1 MIYSDVLKGGSSGKC
16 VESGDADSLL
26 VKCITHEEEPIM
38 PPKGPKLEDAE
49 IDLIRKWVAGGLLEN
64 SKSKRI
70 KKASNDIAMTMP
82 AILKGQVILPKHL
95 SIKPFIVTKKAN
107 AITAMAQSPYSPLL
121 AVGGYKQVLLYN
133 TDTMTLSG
141 ILPFDEGQIYDVKF
155 SRDGSIIMAAGGING
170 KSGNVVLWNVKSGK
184 RLTALSPDFDT
195 TLTADISS
203 DRKYLVT
210 GSSDKLV
217 KIFSLQTGEVLH
229 NIKQHS
235 EWITNVSVSPDGVLV
250 ASGDRNG
257 HIYVWEI
264 ESGQKLYTMMQHK
277 QAITALTW
285 RADSNLLASS
295 SEDGEIVV
303 WNIYNGRQSK
313 RFKAHN
319 GGVTDL
325 FYSSKGELVST
336 GRDRYTRLYDAKYK
350 QTKNTKT
357 NSLLPLKVIADSD
370 VQNILYADWQG
381 KVHRWN
387 LKANKVDRTLEANPK
402 NITNAIQSFQQDIE
416 NLNNEI
422 ASDKKELAKLQN
434 TINSFDTYRK
444 LPSKIKA
451 DINSN
456 QKNLNAKQQELGKI
470 KDTKLKANLTKVVDG
485 LKKDVADLKKKLK
498 ATEDDIR
505 KRGKHIADTKKKI
518 SSVAKLIKAKE
529 LDTKALQL
537 SIQRYHAEKINATR
551 HELISKLETLQ
562 LDVDSAKY
570 VEEDIKLQMSSNNSE
585 REKLIKLADAIE
597 KEMTEDEALDLLIE
611 RHDKIISLAKRNEEL
626 LTETTKNAQE
636 LPGKKKTLEELKKK
650 EKELYKEYLSQ
661 LPKELSIEQ
670 VKK

>member
-26 VKCITHEEEPIM
+26 VKCVTHEEEPIM

-70 KKASNDIAMTMP
+70 KKASNDIAMSMP
-82 AILKGQVILPKHL
+82 AIPKGQVILPEHL

-133 TDTMTLSG
+133 TDNMTLSG

-155 SRDGSIIMAAGGING
+155 SRDGSIVMAAGGING

-195 TLTADISS
+195 TLTADLSS

-217 KIFSLQTGEVLH
+217 KIFSLKTGEVLH

-235 EWITNVSVSPDGVLV
+235 EWITNISVSPDGVLV

-325 FYSSKGELVST
+325 FYSNKGELIST
-336 GRDRYTRLYDAKYK
+336 GRDRYTRIYDPKYK
-350 QTKNTKT
+350 QIKNSKT
-357 NSLLPLKVIADSD
+357 SSLLPLKVIADSD
-370 VQNILYADWQG
+370 VKNVLYADWQG

-387 LKANKVDRTLEANPK
+387 LTKNKVDGTLEANPK
-402 NITNAIQSFQQDIE
+402 NIADAIQSFQQDIE
-416 NLNNEI
+416 SLNKQI
-422 ASDKKELAKLQN
+422 DSDKKELAKLQN
-434 TINSFDTYRK
+434 VVNSFDSYRK
-444 LPSKIKA
+444 LPGKIKA

-456 QKNLNAKQQELGKI
+456 QKNLNSKQQELGKT
-470 KDTKLKANLTKVVDG
+470 KEAKLKAGISKSVES
-485 LKKDVADLKKKLK
+485 LKRNIADLKKKLK

-505 KRGKHIADTKKKI
+505 KRGKHISDTKKKI
-518 SSVAKLIKAKE
+518 SSLSQLIKAKE
-529 LDTKALQL
+529 VDIKSLQL

-570 VEEDIKLQMSSNNSE
+570 IEEDIKAQINSNKTE
-585 REKLIKLADAIE
+585 REKLIKLEDKIE
-597 KEMTEDEALDLLIE
+597 TEMTEDEALDLLFE
-611 RHDKIISLAKRNEEL
+611 RHNKTISLAKRNEEL
-626 LTETTKNAQE
+626 LLEMNKNAQE
-636 LPGKKKTLEELKKK
+636 LPGKKKSLEKLKKE
-650 EKELYKEYLSQ
+650 EKVLFKEYLSQ
-661 LPKELSIEQ
+661 LPKAMKIEQ